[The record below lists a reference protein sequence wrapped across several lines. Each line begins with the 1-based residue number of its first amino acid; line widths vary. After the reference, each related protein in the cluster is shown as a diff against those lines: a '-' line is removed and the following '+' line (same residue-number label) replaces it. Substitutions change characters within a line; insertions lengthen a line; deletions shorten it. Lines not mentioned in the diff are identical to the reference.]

1 MTVNTALPPGFSV
14 LESFVAYW
22 AAESLS
28 MRDARRLD
36 STEDQRLAFYNAAKD
51 VAPTALDYLDSKPF
65 AAYDAAD
72 HRLLDLMLALIHV
85 TLAVEVQRHEEHVHA
100 RRAADADRQG
110 TEGCA
115 HTGDAGGRSGFSEV
129 TVIVH

>member
-100 RRAADADRQG
+100 RGARQMPIVRERRDARTLATLAGAADFRK
-110 TEGCA
+110 
-115 HTGDAGGRSGFSEV
+115 
-129 TVIVH
+129 